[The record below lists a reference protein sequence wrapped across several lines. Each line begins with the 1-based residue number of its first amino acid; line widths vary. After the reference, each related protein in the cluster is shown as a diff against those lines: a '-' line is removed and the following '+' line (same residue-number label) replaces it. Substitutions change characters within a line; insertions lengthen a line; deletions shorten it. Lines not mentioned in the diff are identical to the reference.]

1 MLPGVP
7 RDLVAD
13 TALALEPARRQG
25 EAHSLL
31 RDVDACIGYIE
42 GLYTIQCTVLYSVHT

>member
-7 RDLVAD
+7 RDLGAD

-25 EAHSLL
+25 EAHRLL
-31 RDVDACIGYIE
+31 RDVDACIGQNPGI
-42 GLYTIQCTVLYSVHT
+42 